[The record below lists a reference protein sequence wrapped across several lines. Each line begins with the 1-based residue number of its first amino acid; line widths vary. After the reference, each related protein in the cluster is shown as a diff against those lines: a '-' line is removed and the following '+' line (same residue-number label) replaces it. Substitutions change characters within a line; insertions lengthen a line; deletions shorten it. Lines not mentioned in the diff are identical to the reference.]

1 MAHFAELNEDNI
13 VTQVIVV
20 SNDDILDDE
29 GNESE
34 EVGINFLE
42 ELFGHRNWKQTSYNG
57 NFRKRYG
64 TIGFRYHED
73 IDGFS
78 EPQPYPSWTLDNE
91 TLKWVPPVPMPKEN
105 EGKPIMHV
113 WNEEIVNWD
122 CITIEAPPSES

>member
-34 EVGINFLE
+34 EVGLNFLE
-42 ELFGHRNWKQTSYNG
+42 QLFGHRNWKQTSYNG
-57 NFRKRYG
+57 NFRKNYAG
-64 TIGFRYHED
+64 IGYKYDENL
-73 IDGFS
+73 DGFI
-78 EPQPYPSWTLDNE
+78 EPQPYPSWNLDNE

-105 EGKPIMHV
+105 EGKSILHI
-113 WNEEIVNWD
+113 WNEENINWD
-122 CITIEAPPSES
+122 CITIEAPPPES